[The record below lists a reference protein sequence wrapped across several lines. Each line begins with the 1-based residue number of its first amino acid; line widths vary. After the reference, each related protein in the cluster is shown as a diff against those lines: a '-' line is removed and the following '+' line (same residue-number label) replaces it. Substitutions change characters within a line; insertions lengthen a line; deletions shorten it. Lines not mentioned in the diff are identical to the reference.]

1 MKSFPNILSIIRIL
15 SVPFILWLLILDRYL
30 ASALIV
36 TIVGLTDFFDGYLA
50 RKYNAVSKIGFFLD
64 AIADKSLVVTIYFII
79 GIKLMLPVYL
89 VILIIFREVLIS
101 CSYIFGLIL
110 GKKID
115 LKPIFISK
123 INTFLQILLIVT
135 VCLLAIDKFNILSFV
150 NLFKPALIILVSI
163 TTISSSFLY
172 MVMWFKK
179 IDNV

>member
-64 AIADKSLVVTIYFII
+64 AIADKSLVVTIYFVI

-150 NLFKPALIILVSI
+150 NLFKPALIILVFI

>member
-64 AIADKSLVVTIYFII
+64 AIADKSLVVTIYFVI

-89 VILIIFREVLIS
+89 VRLIIFREVLIS

-115 LKPIFISK
+115 LNPIFISK

>member
-64 AIADKSLVVTIYFII
+64 AIADKSLVVTIYFVI

-115 LKPIFISK
+115 LNPIFISK

>member
-64 AIADKSLVVTIYFII
+64 AIADKSLVVTIYFVI

>member
-50 RKYNAVSKIGFFLD
+50 RKYNAASKIGFFLD
-64 AIADKSLVVTIYFII
+64 AIADKSLVVTIYFVI